1 MAVDD
6 GLHLNKSTIMTF
18 LELCEK
24 RYSVRKYTDEP
35 VSEEDLAYVLK
46 CTQLA
51 PSAVNFQPWKF
62 VVVESEEAK
71 EKLRQCYSRDWFNSA
86 PMYIIAYR
94 NKKEEWV
101 RKVDQKP
108 HGDIDVSIAVEHIC
122 MAATDRGLGTCWVC
136 NYKPEPL
143 TELFPQPEEF
153 EAVAIIPLG
162 HIAEDCPFAEKKRK
176 DLDEIVERV

>member
-1 MAVDD
+1 M
-6 GLHLNKSTIMTF
+6 
-18 LELCEK
+18 
-24 RYSVRKYTDEP
+24 RKYTDEP

-71 EKLRQCYSRDWFNSA
+71 EMLRQCYSRDWFNSA

-143 TELFPQPEEF
+143 AELFPQPEEF